1 MDDALIEHA
10 ENQVD
15 NEQRSQ
21 YEDRRAFQRRA
32 ESLRV
37 TLEAGLER
45 ERRVKRF
52 FDCLNIA
59 YGLAERGARREVERY
74 CHRWELALV
83 VDHKRR
89 GLHHRIDQRGYWH
102 LLSARRFDIDAV

>member
-15 NEQRSQ
+15 NEQRRE
-21 YEDRRAFQRRA
+21 YENRRALQRRA

-45 ERRVKRF
+45 ERRGEGVFGR
-52 FDCLNIA
+52 LNIA
-59 YGLAERGARREVERY
+59 YRLAERGARREVERD
-74 CHRWELALV
+74 CHRRELALV

-102 LLSARRFDIDAV
+102 LLSAR